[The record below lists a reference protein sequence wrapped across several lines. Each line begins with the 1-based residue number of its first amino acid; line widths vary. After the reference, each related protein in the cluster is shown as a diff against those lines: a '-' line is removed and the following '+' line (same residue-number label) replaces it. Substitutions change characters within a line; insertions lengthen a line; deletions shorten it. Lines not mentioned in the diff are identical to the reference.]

1 VLSIANQKTTNRG
14 YELKTLLITLALI
27 VLIGVSIIA
36 YTFYPRSSQEKG
48 LNVCLHLSDYNNQ
61 TISYLADLGIAWVR
75 TDWAITPDKSMQT
88 YSQDLRNNNISLL
101 TIMDINN
108 FNHQNFTLEEWNTT
122 ITAIVTS
129 ECFDTVDAVE
139 IWNEPNA
146 GAYIDPET
154 YYEMLKSAYVII
166 KNYTSAQVVFAGIS
180 PNIPD
185 WQTYLAEIF
194 VHQDIGEANLGN

>member
-14 YELKTLLITLALI
+14 YELKTLWITLALI

-61 TISYLADLGIAWVR
+61 TISYLTDLGIAWVR
-75 TDWAITPDKSMQT
+75 TDWVITYDKSMQT

-108 FNHQNFTLEEWNTT
+108 FNHQNFTLEEW
-122 ITAIVTS
+122 S
-129 ECFDTVDAVE
+129 Q
-139 IWNEPNA
+139 
-146 GAYIDPET
+146 
-154 YYEMLKSAYVII
+154 L
-166 KNYTSAQVVFAGIS
+166 
-180 PNIPD
+180 
-185 WQTYLAEIF
+185 
-194 VHQDIGEANLGN
+194 